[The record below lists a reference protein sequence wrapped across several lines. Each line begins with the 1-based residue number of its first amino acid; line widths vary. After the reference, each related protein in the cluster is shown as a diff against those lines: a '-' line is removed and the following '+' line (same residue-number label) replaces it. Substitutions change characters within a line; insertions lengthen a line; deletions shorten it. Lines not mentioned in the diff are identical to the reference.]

1 MLDIIVIKSTID
13 CICERKFFSWLQIR
27 DKVTPPF
34 IPKARRPAEAGRL
47 NRQTRLA

>member
-1 MLDIIVIKSTID
+1 MLDIIVTKSTIG
-13 CICERKFFSWLQIR
+13 CIFELNFVSWLQSR

-34 IPKARRPAEAGRL
+34 IPKTWRPAEAGRL